1 MSGRI
6 NSSNNYKQGVLLTE
20 TLIGY
25 SGKARKIEV
34 LSSYEFKAI
43 RMIQQLYQLKR
54 IDGWANEESIFQY
67 IYSIDNTPH
76 RYLMDFTLT
85 KGDFTIFIEVKPK
98 SQTYPPKKPKE
109 FKGEKSI
116 RNYQNAVASFI
127 KNQDKW
133 KAVGEWCET
142 QNILLGYKKYKFV
155 IWTEETLSIK

>member
-25 SGKARKIEV
+25 SGKAKKIEV

-43 RMIQQLYQLKR
+43 RMIQQLFQLKR

-67 IYSIDNTPH
+67 KDSIQDKNR
-76 RYLMDFTLT
+76 RYFMDFTLT
-85 KGDFTIFIEVKPK
+85 KGEYTIFVEVKPAIK
-98 SQTYPPKKPKE
+98 LSFPKKPKQ

-116 RNYQNAVASFI
+116 RNYRKYVQEYML
-127 KNQDKW
+127 NQDKW
-133 KAVGEWCET
+133 KAVKEWCET